1 MTTETFSKI
10 KCEGPIP
17 SGLFLECTVAIDLII
32 KNLQQRI
39 LYHPLTVG
47 RESQQFSNLR
57 ISVSN
62 SQSL

>member
-10 KCEGPIP
+10 KWEGSIP
-17 SGLFLECTVAIDLII
+17 SGLFVECTVAIDLII

-39 LYHPLTVG
+39 LYYPLTVG
-47 RESQQFSNLR
+47 RESQHFSNLR